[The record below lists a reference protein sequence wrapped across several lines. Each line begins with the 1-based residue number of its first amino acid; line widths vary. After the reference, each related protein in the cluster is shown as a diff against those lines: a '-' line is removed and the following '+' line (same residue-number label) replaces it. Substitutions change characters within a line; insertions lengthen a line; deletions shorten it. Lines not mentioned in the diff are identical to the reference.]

1 MDCGHQL
8 QYFETK
14 GYCTFAYESVI
25 GHGQIIILEDSEKE
39 GALKEIMEQYHPGE
53 NAYFNVAAIPR
64 TLVFKL
70 VVEEMTG
77 KRKELKQ
84 IEQS

>member
-1 MDCGHQL
+1 
-8 QYFETK
+8 
-14 GYCTFAYESVI
+14 
-25 GHGQIIILEDSEKE
+25 
-39 GALKEIMEQYHPGE
+39 MEQYHPGE